1 MKNPVAGISGTRIGS
16 KGHRPAQTEPL
27 HLSPNNL
34 EAQITALF
42 APWLVEDVPEE
53 KWATLQEKLDRIVRG
68 IISGKNLLE
77 GKTNDAN
84 RHKA

>member
-1 MKNPVAGISGTRIGS
+1 M
-16 KGHRPAQTEPL
+16 EPL

-68 IISGKNLLE
+68 IISGKNPLQGGQADLPPLSP
-77 GKTNDAN
+77 KRCTKPKKRA
-84 RHKA
+84 